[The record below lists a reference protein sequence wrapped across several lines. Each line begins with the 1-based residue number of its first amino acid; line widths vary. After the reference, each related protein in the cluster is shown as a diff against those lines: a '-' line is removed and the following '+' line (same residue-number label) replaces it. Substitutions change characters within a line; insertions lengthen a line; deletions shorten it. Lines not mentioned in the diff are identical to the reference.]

1 MGAVAANH
9 QSGKHA
15 PNLSSSLSS
24 TQTMGIY
31 MQRSIILNEN

>member
-1 MGAVAANH
+1 MGTVAANH

-15 PNLSSSLSS
+15 PNLSSSMSS

-31 MQRSIILNEN
+31 MQSSTILIEN